1 MDILLGL
8 LIGFFGAFFVFYSL
22 QPQRPYPPIL
32 LNALYQPWIIVLFII
47 CILALFMVDERL
59 AVVLTL
65 ILIFFL
71 VDVWFLGTK
80 A

>member
-1 MDILLGL
+1 MDVLTGL

-22 QPQRPYPPIL
+22 QPQRPYPAIL
-32 LNALYQPWIIVLFII
+32 LNVLYQPWLIALFVI
-47 CILALFMVDERL
+47 CILGMFMVDERL
-59 AVVLTL
+59 AMVLLL

-71 VDVWFLGTK
+71 IDVYYLGMD

>member
-8 LIGFFGAFFVFYSL
+8 LIGFFGAFLVFYSL
-22 QPQRPYPPIL
+22 QPRRPYPAIL
-32 LNALYQPWIIVLFII
+32 LNSLYQPWIIALFIV

-71 VDVWFLGTK
+71 VDVYYLGSRD
-80 A
+80 